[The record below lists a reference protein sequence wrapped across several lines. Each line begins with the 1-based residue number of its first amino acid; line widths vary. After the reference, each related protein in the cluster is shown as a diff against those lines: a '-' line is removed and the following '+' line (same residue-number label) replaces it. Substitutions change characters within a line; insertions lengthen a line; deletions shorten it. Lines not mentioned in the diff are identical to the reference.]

1 MGDDGAHRGAIVMV
15 RTRNLALVAVAA
27 LALAACN
34 DSGKSAAPPTTSV
47 VAAAPDPVAT
57 GATKSYDVLPCFY
70 QVVPGTAGL
79 TVSNLVIPDVVTL
92 DFSKPSTFPNGRQ
105 LFDPVI
111 DITFA
116 AIFLDLTKH
125 SPAILAGIPLGPA
138 ANEVPFRKE
147 FPYLAVANGTV
158 PVNAGGTDFNFR
170 TDPAS
175 AYVQVDRMG
184 MPAVATALIASS
196 SKVAYNDGSPTKDGN
211 GDYVNELVN
220 ALTPLTN
227 SLADDFIAMGLTPC
241 AKPR

>member
-1 MGDDGAHRGAIVMV
+1 MRRILS
-15 RTRNLALVAVAA
+15 LALATTAA
-27 LALAACN
+27 LALSACN
-34 DSGKSAAPPTTSV
+34 DSGTSAAPPTTSV
-47 VAAAPDPVAT
+47 TTPAADPVAT

-70 QVVPGTAGL
+70 QVVPGTGGL
-79 TVSNLVIPDVVTL
+79 TVANLVIPDVVTL
-92 DFSKPSTFPNGRQ
+92 DFNRPSTFPNGRQ
-105 LFDPVI
+105 LPDQVI

-125 SPAILAGIPLGPA
+125 SPATLAAIPLGPP

-158 PVNAGGTDFNFR
+158 PVNAGGSDFNFR

-184 MPAVATALIASS
+184 MPAVATALVGSS
-196 SKVAYNDGSPTKDGN
+196 GKTPYNDGSPTKDAN
-211 GDYVNELVN
+211 GDYVSELAN
-220 ALTPLTN
+220 TLTPLTN
-227 SLADDFIAMGLTPC
+227 SLADDFIALGLTPC